1 MPRPLHEGTFT
12 TSDGVTIAFT
22 LRRAPDADAPRI
34 VLIHSLALDRSV
46 WDGVVD
52 TMKNEAEI
60 LTYDCRGHGRS
71 ERRAGTFTAELFAT
85 DLAELLDCMGWQDAA
100 VAGCSMGGCVA
111 LAFAGVYPARASR
124 LGLIDTTA

>member
-1 MPRPLHEGTFT
+1 MPRPPHEGTFT

-22 LRRAPDADAPRI
+22 RRPAPDAHAPRI

-60 LTYDCRGHGRS
+60 LTSHRS
-71 ERRAGTFTAELFAT
+71 ACLSRSL
-85 DLAELLDCMGWQDAA
+85 
-100 VAGCSMGGCVA
+100 S
-111 LAFAGVYPARASR
+111 ARKITP
-124 LGLIDTTA
+124 LP